1 MEKWVR
7 ANYQPNLPLGEDGRK
22 VTACAEHL
30 ALARKA
36 GTEGMVLLKNAGKI
50 LPLAKGSRLALFG
63 KGVFDYVKG
72 GGGSGDVTVSHV
84 RNLYDGLKEEKGLA
98 EIYEP
103 LADFYRGRITM
114 LFVLAV
120 GILLDG
126 IYNLVGYLCRW
137 RHIYLCYQSMCHTK
151 MTPSRIEWD
160 RLAKKD
166 AYGVPAAL
174 IIGGIVGIL
183 VSIFLK

>member
-1 MEKWVR
+1 MEKWTR
-7 ANYQPNLPLGEDGRK
+7 ANYQPNLPLGGDGRK

-36 GTEGMVLLKNAGKI
+36 GTEGMVLLKNAGKL

-103 LADFYRGRITM
+103 LADFYRENVKEQYAGG
-114 LFVLAV
+114 AV
-120 GILLDG
+120 PPAFILSQDQTL
-126 IYNLVGYLCRW
+126 
-137 RHIYLCYQSMCHTK
+137 
-151 MTPSRIEWD
+151 
-160 RLAKKD
+160 
-166 AYGVPAAL
+166 
-174 IIGGIVGIL
+174 
-183 VSIFLK
+183 

>member
-22 VTACAEHL
+22 VTARAEHL

-103 LADFYRGRITM
+103 LADFYRENVKEQYAGGAVPGMTVAGPGRAPARRGRWLM
-114 LFVLAV
+114 S
-120 GILLDG
+120 GISP
-126 IYNLVGYLCRW
+126 NSVR
-137 RHIYLCYQSMCHTK
+137 RV
-151 MTPSRIEWD
+151 SRTAIS
-160 RLAKKD
+160 A
-166 AYGVPAAL
+166 
-174 IIGGIVGIL
+174 
-183 VSIFLK
+183 